1 MKESG
6 EMYLETIYRLSEKG
20 KLPVKSVDVANRLSI
35 SRPSVN
41 RAVNT
46 LKADGFIFQQN
57 YGDIMITEKGL
68 AAAERIFFKHR
79 LITAFFAEALSLPP
93 AQAEEDA
100 CRIEH
105 IISDAAVDKMVEYL
119 SARNIPIPAEQ

>member
-6 EMYLETIYRLSEKG
+6 EMYLETIYRLSETG
-20 KLPVKSVDVANRLSI
+20 RLPVKSVDVAKRLAI

-46 LKADGFIFQQN
+46 LKNDGYIIQQN

-79 LITAFFAEALSLPP
+79 LITQFLICSLSLSP

-105 IISDAAVDKMVEYL
+105 VVSDAAVDSMIVYL
-119 SARNIPIPAEQ
+119 QAHGVALP

>member
-6 EMYLETIYRLSEKG
+6 EMYLETIYRLSEHG
-20 KLPVKSVDVANRLSI
+20 RLPVKSVDVAKRLAI

-46 LKADGFIFQQN
+46 LKNDGYIIQQN

-79 LITAFFAEALSLPP
+79 LITQFLICSLSLSP

-105 IISDAAVDKMVEYL
+105 VVSDAAVDSMIAYL
-119 SARNIPIPAEQ
+119 QAHGVPLP

>member
-6 EMYLETIYRLSEKG
+6 EMYLETIYRLSETG
-20 KLPVKSVDVANRLSI
+20 RLPVKSVDVAKRLAI

-46 LKADGFIFQQN
+46 LKNDGYIIQQN

-68 AAAERIFFKHR
+68 AAAERIFFKHC
-79 LITAFFAEALSLPP
+79 LITQFLICSLSLSP

-105 IISDAAVDKMVEYL
+105 VVSDVAVDSMIAYL
-119 SARNIPIPAEQ
+119 QAHGVPLP

>member
-6 EMYLETIYRLSEKG
+6 EMYLETIYRLSENG
-20 KLPVKSVDVANRLSI
+20 RLPVKSVDVAKRLAI

-46 LKADGFIFQQN
+46 LKNDGYIIQQN

-79 LITAFFAEALSLPP
+79 LITQFLICSLSLSP

-105 IISDAAVDKMVEYL
+105 VVSDAAVDSMIAYL
-119 SARNIPIPAEQ
+119 QAHGVPLP

>member
-6 EMYLETIYRLSEKG
+6 EMYLETIYRLSENG
-20 KLPVKSVDVANRLSI
+20 RLPVKSVDVAKRLDI

-41 RAVNT
+41 RAVNM
-46 LKADGFIFQQN
+46 LKNDGYIFQQN

-79 LITAFFAEALSLPP
+79 LITQFLICSLSLSP

-105 IISDAAVDKMVEYL
+105 VVSDAAVDSMIAYL
-119 SARNIPIPAEQ
+119 QAHGVPLP